1 MPRPWVI
8 ENGEHRLMKGF
19 TSAYRRMKW
28 DSPANALT
36 TNLSYA
42 CSDSKLHPEQ
52 NRVLSLYEAF
62 IIHTISDFKY
72 EWKRVDGKKISD
84 KTIREIIGEYP
95 SRGLKIIVNHLCR
108 LLNNEKI
115 EDIVLS
121 NDLKSQYVLFE
132 PKPIYNKVPSL

>member
-1 MPRPWVI
+1 MHI
-8 ENGEHRLMKGF
+8 EEWNG
-19 TSAYRRMKW
+19 
-28 DSPANALT
+28 T

-72 EWKRVDGKKISD
+72 EWKRVDEKKISD
-84 KTIREIIGEYP
+84 KTIREIIGESIP
-95 SRGLKIIVNHLCR
+95 PRGLKIIVNHMCR

-132 PKPIYNKVPSL
+132 PNPVYNKVPTL